1 MENIKREL
9 ESAKLFIDMQKEE
22 IARQIRRRKLAFKIG
37 FIAGVLFA
45 CLVIG
50 VSLNL

>member
-9 ESAKLFIDMQKEE
+9 ENAKIFIDMQKEE
-22 IARQIRRRKLAFKIG
+22 IARQIRRRKFAFKVG
-37 FIAGVLFA
+37 FVTGILFA

-50 VSLNL
+50 VILSV

>member
-9 ESAKLFIDMQKEE
+9 ESAKLFIGMQKEE
-22 IARQIRRRKLAFKIG
+22 ISRQIRRRKFAFKVG
-37 FIAGVLFA
+37 FITGVLFA

-50 VSLNL
+50 VILNV